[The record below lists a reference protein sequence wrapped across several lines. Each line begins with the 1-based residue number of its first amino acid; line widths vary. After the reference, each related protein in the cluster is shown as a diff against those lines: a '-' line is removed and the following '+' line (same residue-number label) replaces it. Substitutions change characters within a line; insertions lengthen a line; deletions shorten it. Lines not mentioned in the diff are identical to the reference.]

1 MKTLF
6 GWFIFLGVVV
16 PIIFFICYA
25 IVFLY
30 IYVLGLNNAMNV
42 AISAFTIAA
51 LVFLG
56 DIILS
61 ALSRPA
67 RALNEKRQA
76 FARER
81 ADMRTR
87 KQIESSSAREKLYMH
102 IADMRRTALM
112 TAPDKDNSKIVDYLH
127 EIIDRLVAD
136 TEIKEIDLKIEKSII
151 GDIELI
157 KEKLI
162 DSGLSQDMVMKRLE
176 REFS

>member
-1 MKTLF
+1 
-6 GWFIFLGVVV
+6 
-16 PIIFFICYA
+16 
-25 IVFLY
+25 
-30 IYVLGLNNAMNV
+30 
-42 AISAFTIAA
+42 
-51 LVFLG
+51 
-56 DIILS
+56 
-61 ALSRPA
+61 
-67 RALNEKRQA
+67 
-76 FARER
+76 
-81 ADMRTR
+81 MRTR